1 VTHGLL
7 WLLLLMSCATLAG
20 LAISGVLV
28 SRAQK
33 YRQKRDAR
41 LTSVITPHVRVQR
54 LEVSAFTRPG
64 KPRDQS
70 AIGTAGWV
78 FGFDPAAPD
87 RYPLAWWIVILVM
100 AAIALIAHSLF
111 ADFISAMLAWLAVP
125 VVWIGLCRYFFGWFD
140 RRQRQQF
147 LAQFPDALAM
157 IVRAVRVGIPVQE
170 SMRIVA
176 RELPHPTGP
185 AFNRLVNDVAVG
197 VTMEEAMND
206 MARRTGLP
214 EYRFFATA
222 LSLQN
227 QTGGALS
234 ETLENLADVIRKRAA
249 LKAKG
254 HAMTSE
260 AKATAGVLA
269 VLPVLIAVMLWALNP
284 AYIALLFN
292 NDTGRSMFGAAVIA
306 VSIGLGVI
314 RTIIRRTLPT

>member
-1 VTHGLL
+1 MTHSLL
-7 WLLLLMSCATLAG
+7 WLLLVMSCVSLAG

-41 LTSVITPHVRVQR
+41 LSSVVTPHIRVQR
-54 LEVSAFTRPG
+54 LEISAFTPAP

-70 AIGTAGWV
+70 LIGTAGWL
-78 FGFDPAAPD
+78 FGFEPAAPD
-87 RYPLAWWIVILVM
+87 RYPMVWWIVVLVM
-100 AAIALIAHSLF
+100 LAVAFAARSVV
-111 ADFISAMLAWLAVP
+111 ADFFNPFVAWLAVP
-125 VVWIGLCRYFFGWFD
+125 AAWISLSRAFFGFFD
-140 RRQRQQF
+140 RRRREQL

-170 SMRIVA
+170 SMRNVS

-185 AFNRLVNDVAVG
+185 AFTRLVNDVAVG
-197 VTMEEAMND
+197 VPLDEAIND
-206 MARRTGLP
+206 MAQRSGLP

-234 ETLENLADVIRKRAA
+234 ETLDGLADVIRKRAA
-249 LKAKG
+249 LRAKG
-254 HAMTSE
+254 IAMTSE
-260 AKATAGVLA
+260 SKATAAILA
-269 VLPVLIAVMLWALNP
+269 ALPVIIGVMLWMLNP

-292 NDTGRSMFGAAVIA
+292 NDTGRNMFAAAVISL
-306 VSIGLGVI
+306 SIGLFAI
-314 RTIIRRTLPT
+314 RTIIKRSLPT